1 MALRSALRISLP
13 PLDRKR
19 REHGERE
26 IDQRQ
31 APQSEPVMRDLPDA
45 GTQLV
50 DAHEAIDRGVG
61 GENPTERDGRIGDC
75 LARPRETCGEE
86 LRQAC
91 CKEDERRGF
100 RPRETSTARL
110 AHYA

>member
-31 APQSEPVMRDLPDA
+31 APQPEPVMRDLPDA

-50 DAHEAIDRGVG
+50 DANQSIDREVG
-61 GENPTERDGRIGDC
+61 GENSTQPDGRIGDC
-75 LARPRETCGEE
+75 LARPPATWGEG
-86 LRQAC
+86 LKKALCQD
-91 CKEDERRGF
+91 DERRV
-100 RPRETSTARL
+100 
-110 AHYA
+110 